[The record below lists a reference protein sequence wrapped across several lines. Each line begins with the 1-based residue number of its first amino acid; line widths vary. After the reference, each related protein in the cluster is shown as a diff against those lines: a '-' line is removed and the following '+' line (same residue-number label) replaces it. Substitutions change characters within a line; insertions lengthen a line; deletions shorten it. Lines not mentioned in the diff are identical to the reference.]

1 MEQRQFTEER
11 PWGGFTNLLDL
22 PTHKV
27 KELVVN
33 PGARL
38 SYQRHFKRREHWF
51 VVSGTGYALLNDET
65 IPLVPGTALDIAIQ
79 DKHRLGNDGAEPL
92 IVIEVQTGSYFG
104 EDDIER
110 FLDDYHRITHT

>member
-1 MEQRQFTEER
+1 MHERVFTEER

-27 KELVVN
+27 KELYVL

-38 SYQRHFKRREHWF
+38 SYQRHAKRKEHWF
-51 VVSGTGYALLNDET
+51 VVSGTGYAIVNDKE
-65 IPLVPGTALDIAIQ
+65 IPLSKGVSLDIAIQ
-79 DKHRLGNDGAEPL
+79 DKHRLGNDSNSPL
-92 IVIEVQTGSYFG
+92 IVIEVQTGTYFG

-110 FLDDYHRITHT
+110 FEDDYHRV